1 MTAKKAKKPLKPIK
15 AGQNDTAK
23 ARRLRFIEAFLSN
36 GENASQ
42 AALAAGFSPKTAGQQ
57 GSRLLKN
64 VEVKAEIDKRRTE
77 VLDKFR
83 LTTERTYQ
91 EIARVAYADPR
102 KFFNADGSIKPIH
115 ELDDDCAAVIASI
128 EVDEIKAEGRII
140 GVTRKIKSWDK
151 NAALEKASKIL
162 GLFKKDNEQPGAATA
177 DAIKDLLATMGRS
190 AFPVSK

>member
-1 MTAKKAKKPLKPIK
+1 MTAKKAKKPAKLIK
-15 AGQNDTAK
+15 SAQNDTAK

-42 AALAAGFSPKTAGQQ
+42 AALAAGFAKRSAGQQ

-64 VEVKAEIDKRRTE
+64 DEVRAEIDKRRTE

-91 EIARVAYADPR
+91 EIARLAYADPR
-102 KFFNADGSIKPIH
+102 KFFNSDGSIKPVH

-128 EVDEIKAEGRII
+128 ELDEIKADGQTI

-151 NAALEKASKIL
+151 NAALEKAAKIL
-162 GLFKKDNEQPGAATA
+162 GLFGKDNAQSQPMTRIVVMPAK
-177 DAIKDLLATMGRS
+177 DA
-190 AFPVSK
+190 F